1 MVSVLGAAIAL
12 LSNTRTEDAL
22 SSRIPSAHTANR
34 LPTASY
40 YEVKKNGLSPF
51 QNMCAYLGGSAIQ
64 TVGDNPVTAYR
75 QLVQQY
81 AKNTAG
87 EMVTPAAAAAE
98 ANAVFINAPLSA
110 SLSGLWP
117 RLIGVLFK
125 RVPKF
130 GILLGY
136 TYVTGDTEPGYW
148 AALVASI
155 GSAPFINPVR
165 MIEKQQ
171 RAFFKQTGTEKPL
184 MEILSESAAKYFTP
198 LFRGTI
204 PLMGHSLASAVL
216 GLVGQPKLQKY
227 VEKEMKANVPALGPS
242 AANLVASAVVSPI
255 YVVVTNPLS
264 RLEVI
269 MQTNSIKGKS
279 IGIGSALGELATD
292 MRMNGLSGIFRGQG
306 IGIAK
311 AIVSLTLF
319 HEGRMFLARQFKERN
334 KTNGWM
340 PATYK
345 EK

>member
-1 MVSVLGAAIAL
+1 MSFL
-12 LSNTRTEDAL
+12 LD
-22 SSRIPSAHTANR
+22 P
-34 LPTASY
+34 SY
-40 YEVKKNGLSPF
+40 YEVKKNGLSPA
-51 QNMCAYLGGSAIQ
+51 QNMAAYLGGSAIQ

-75 QLVQQY
+75 QLVQQF
-81 AKNTAG
+81 AKGLDGQAVDPKVATS
-87 EMVTPAAAAAE
+87 E
-98 ANAVFINAPLSA
+98 ANAVFRAAPITA

-136 TYVTGDTEPGYW
+136 TAVTGNSGDPGFM
-148 AALVASI
+148 AATAASI

-171 RAFFKQTGTEKPL
+171 RAFMKTTGVEKPV
-184 MEILSESAAKYFTP
+184 MEIMREAAAQYFIP
-198 LFRGTI
+198 LFRGTV
-204 PLMGHSLASAVL
+204 PLMGHSMASAIL
-216 GLVGQPKLQKY
+216 GLVGQPKLQKW
-227 VEKEMKANVPALGPS
+227 VQKEIGSTGLLGQS
-242 AANLVASAVVSPI
+242 GTNLVASAVVSPI

-279 IGIGSALGELATD
+279 ISTVEAIGEMMAD
-292 MRMNGLSGIFRGQG
+292 MRKFGLAGVFRGQG

-319 HEGRMFLARQFKERN
+319 HEGRMWLARLLKERN
-334 KTNGWM
+334 QRNGWL
-340 PATYK
+340 PAGAK
-345 EK
+345 K

>member
-1 MVSVLGAAIAL
+1 MSFLF
-12 LSNTRTEDAL
+12 DD
-22 SSRIPSAHTANR
+22 
-34 LPTASY
+34 SY
-40 YEVKKNGLSPF
+40 YKVGKNGLSPF

-81 AKNTAG
+81 AKDASGNMVSPVEAG
-87 EMVTPAAAAAE
+87 KE
-98 ANAVFINAPLSA
+98 ANAVFLRAPVSA

-184 MEILSESAAKYFTP
+184 MEILGEAAAKNFLP

-216 GLVGQPKLQKY
+216 GLVGQPKLQKW
-227 VEKEMKANVPALGPS
+227 VQSEMKAKTSLGGS
-242 AANLVASAVVSPI
+242 AANLVASAIVSPI

-279 IGIGSALGELATD
+279 INVIEACGEIAMD
-292 MRMNGLSGIFRGQG
+292 MRTNGLSGIFRGQG

-319 HEGRMFLARQFKERN
+319 HEGRLFLARQFKERN
-334 KTNGWM
+334 KKNGWM
-340 PATYK
+340 PADYK
-345 EK
+345 ER